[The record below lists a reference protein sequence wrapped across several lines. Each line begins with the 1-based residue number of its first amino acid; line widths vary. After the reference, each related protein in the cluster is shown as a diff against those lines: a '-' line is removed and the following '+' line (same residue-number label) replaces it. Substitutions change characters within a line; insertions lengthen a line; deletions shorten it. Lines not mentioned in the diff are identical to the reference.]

1 MEVENHKGMKE
12 NPYHVDKCNVEEH
25 ASGDSEDPDGS
36 FGGLSDENP
45 DDQTEVTHA
54 RREEVVAQRLL
65 HRHTRV
71 EQDRKVT
78 W

>member
-1 MEVENHKGMKE
+1 MKE
-12 NPYHVDKCNVEEH
+12 NPYHVYERDVEEH

-36 FGGLSDENP
+36 LGGLSDEDP

-54 RREEVVAQRLL
+54 RREKVVAQRLL
-65 HRHTRV
+65 HRHARV